1 MSSFAKEFKDFILRG
16 NVVDLAVAVV
26 VGTAFTA
33 VVTSFANDVLLQIV
47 AAIFGKP
54 SFNDLSFELND
65 TPIYYGRFL
74 TFLLT
79 FLIIAFVVFLVVKG
93 INALQNLR
101 RTPEEAVVAAELTE
115 IELLTQI
122 RDSLQAERG
131 GPGTL

>member
-54 SFNDLSFELND
+54 SFNDLSFELDD

-101 RTPEEAVVAAELTE
+101 RTPEDAVVAAELTE

-131 GPGTL
+131 GPGAL

>member
-1 MSSFAKEFKDFILRG
+1 MSSFAKEFKEFILRG

-54 SFNDLSFELND
+54 DFNDLTFELSD

-93 INALQNLR
+93 INALQGIGKR
-101 RTPEEAVVAAELTE
+101 PEEEIVEAELTE

-122 RDSLQAERG
+122 RDSLQAQRG
-131 GPGTL
+131 GPGPV

>member
-1 MSSFAKEFKDFILRG
+1 MSSFAKEFKEFILRG

-54 SFNDLSFELND
+54 DFNDLTFELSD

-79 FLIIAFVVFLVVKG
+79 FLIIALVVFLVVKG
-93 INALQNLR
+93 INTLQGIGKR
-101 RTPEEAVVAAELTE
+101 PEEEIVEAELTE

-122 RDSLQAERG
+122 RDSLQAQQG
-131 GPGTL
+131 GPGSL